1 MAICEKL
8 NRSMRYIHK
17 STWKTL
23 LCFRED
29 MEKCRFKCALFTVL
43 CIGNKVIFFFILL
56 NPFLKS
62 EVHIDSQPMKTKWD
76 NKTFQRS
83 KSVAPNENTEI
94 TACVSFYCDYF
105 FSLSLLFLS
114 SSILQN
120 ELWNDIIPLKT
131 KWMPFSDQSL
141 LQFRLIEMECRKIRE
156 CFHFSALFKCNLVLY
171 SFCAINLLDKAAICY
186 WRSQCLT
193 CSFLQIYTHK
203 YKYASNAIF
212 TNGK

>member
-1 MAICEKL
+1 MLVAFSPFLYKQSLHCLAYPIAIFQIVFDGHLWKVESFHALC
-8 NRSMRYIHK
+8 YIHK

-62 EVHIDSQPMKTKWD
+62 EVLIDSQPMKTKWD

-105 FSLSLLFLS
+105 FSLSLSLISIILHIAKWIVKRYNS
-114 SSILQN
+114 SK
-120 ELWNDIIPLKT
+120 D
-131 KWMPFSDQSL
+131 
-141 LQFRLIEMECRKIRE
+141 
-156 CFHFSALFKCNLVLY
+156 
-171 SFCAINLLDKAAICY
+171 
-186 WRSQCLT
+186 
-193 CSFLQIYTHK
+193 
-203 YKYASNAIF
+203 
-212 TNGK
+212 